1 MGPRRLQ
8 SRSEGEKV
16 VIIPNL
22 CFPISHETTSGRF
35 SEGSMDRRWSPMQP
49 YAYSQPTFSPAETT
63 TATSTHSY
71 FAFYVWYDS
80 FFLSLA
86 VHPSRHRRHCVTE
99 PINRSSTDK
108 NGDYSK
114 SGKIM
119 LPILII
125 VSGRHRQLLPRLLQ
139 RN

>member
-1 MGPRRLQ
+1 
-8 SRSEGEKV
+8 
-16 VIIPNL
+16 
-22 CFPISHETTSGRF
+22 
-35 SEGSMDRRWSPMQP
+35 MQP

-108 NGDYSK
+108 NGASSK
-114 SGKIM
+114 SGNI
-119 LPILII
+119 ILIIGII
-125 VSGRHRQLLPRLLQ
+125 VSGRHRQLLQRLLQ